1 MHNDVTKEQ
10 NVLSCYSNCFILR
23 QATMLT
29 EAFNQIK
36 CAIKCVFFLWEMKT
50 FFIWFW
56 RQKKNE
62 KKKFKTNPLL
72 WSWKLSP
79 IELSH
84 DIFSSFFFT
93 RRMKK
98 KTNKIW
104 SLRQNIQHFKRFSL
118 FEWMRSIVDATM
130 SLSDFKVL
138 SSFQFEKKQA
148 NGRYAL
154 SVKNFLRKCSNMKDF
169 RVNSIRHS
177 VSARLSA
184 WNQYSCQSDYVW
196 KSVIC

>member
-56 RQKKNE
+56 RQKKT
-62 KKKFKTNPLL
+62 KKKRIQNKSIAL
-72 WSWKLSP
+72 
-79 IELSH
+79 ELK
-84 DIFSSFFFT
+84 IIPNRIITRYFFVFFFT

-98 KTNKIW
+98 RRTKFGPFDRI
-104 SLRQNIQHFKRFSL
+104 FS
-118 FEWMRSIVDATM
+118 I
-130 SLSDFKVL
+130 LSDFL
-138 SSFQFEKKQA
+138 CSSECDPSLMRRCLYRISKFCRVFNSKKSKQMA
-148 NGRYAL
+148 DMHW
-154 SVKNFLRKCSNMKDF
+154 V
-169 RVNSIRHS
+169 
-177 VSARLSA
+177 
-184 WNQYSCQSDYVW
+184 
-196 KSVIC
+196 

>member
-36 CAIKCVFFLWEMKT
+36 CAIKCVFFVGNEDLFHLVLTPKKT
-50 FFIWFW
+50 KKKIQNKSIALELKIIPNRIITRYFFVFFFH
-56 RQKKNE
+56 QTNE
-62 KKKFKTNPLL
+62 KN
-72 WSWKLSP
+72 
-79 IELSH
+79 
-84 DIFSSFFFT
+84 
-93 RRMKK
+93 
-98 KTNKIW
+98 TNKIW

-138 SSFQFEKKQA
+138 SSFQFEKSEQMA
-148 NGRYAL
+148 DMHW
-154 SVKNFLRKCSNMKDF
+154 V
-169 RVNSIRHS
+169 
-177 VSARLSA
+177 
-184 WNQYSCQSDYVW
+184 
-196 KSVIC
+196 